1 MAFDLGP
8 VNRWKTPDGILW
20 SKNNFMKLAWFAT
33 DDPTKLKGYALGVE
47 GQQKMVVK
55 YITAEQAKLWDGCEC
70 RQS

>member
-1 MAFDLGP
+1 MAFDVGP

-20 SKNNFMKLAWFAT
+20 SKNDFVLLAWFAT
-33 DDPTKLKGYALGVE
+33 DDPKKVNSLGVE

-55 YITAEQAKLWDGCEC
+55 YITIEQAKLWDGCEC